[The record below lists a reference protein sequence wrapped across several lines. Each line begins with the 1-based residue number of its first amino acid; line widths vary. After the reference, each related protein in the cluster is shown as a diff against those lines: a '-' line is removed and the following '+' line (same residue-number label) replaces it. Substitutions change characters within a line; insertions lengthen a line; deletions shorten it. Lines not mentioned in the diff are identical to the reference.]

1 MKKSV
6 IEAMK
11 ARRSIRS
18 YSKRPMHHAAEGQL
32 QDYLRHIEHP
42 FDARIR
48 VELIKSGEY
57 PGHHRASGGSAGGLD
72 VHFLHQRLPWA

>member
-32 QDYLRHIEHP
+32 KDYLRHIEHP

-48 VELIKSGEY
+48 VELIN
-57 PGHHRASGGSAGGLD
+57 
-72 VHFLHQRLPWA
+72 